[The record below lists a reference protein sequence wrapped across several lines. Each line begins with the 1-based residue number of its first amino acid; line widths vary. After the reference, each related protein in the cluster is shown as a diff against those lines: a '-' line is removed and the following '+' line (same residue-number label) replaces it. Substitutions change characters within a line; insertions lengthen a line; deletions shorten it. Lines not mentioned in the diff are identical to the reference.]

1 MDRTCD
7 RVCKNSCLS
16 EVEQD
21 RGCTRL
27 CIHLYSIYTYNI
39 YIYMYIC
46 MYMCSA
52 RYVSLN
58 VDGKQF
64 ASQKGINKSR

>member
-1 MDRTCD
+1 
-7 RVCKNSCLS
+7 
-16 EVEQD
+16 
-21 RGCTRL
+21 
-27 CIHLYSIYTYNI
+27 
-39 YIYMYIC
+39 MYIC

-64 ASQKGINKSR
+64 ASQKGINKSRWDSVQVREVDFQAL